1 MVTIENSKMLPIM
14 TAVITVEIIRTKPA
28 RFILRV
34 PNGPVLAFSSSFD
47 ELGDDVFDVVSN
59 VIKEM
64 DDNAKAAFGS
74 NDNA

>member
-14 TAVITVEIIRTKPA
+14 TAALTVEIIRTKPA
-28 RFILRV
+28 KFILRV
-34 PNGPVLAFSSSFD
+34 PNGPALAFCSSLD
-47 ELGDDVFDVVSN
+47 ELADDVRVVASN
-59 VIKEM
+59 VIMEM